1 MNKNIYN
8 FKKADLL
15 CTCIIIAVCILTVI
29 FNFTSRSISEGISLS
44 IPEFVV
50 IIIVVGIL
58 FIPFDSR
65 IKGLIYCVIIF
76 AAAIVSLIQ
85 DPTLQGSQYTIAAS
99 IVVLCLYYSPRLLII
114 YAFIVDIVFAIFYS
128 VDSSIIFGKQ
138 ISINYFLSIML
149 MINAI
154 FLVSYFSNKWG
165 IDLIK
170 KAASKE
176 EEVKELLERLQLAM
190 KDVEQS
196 SSVMNQNVIKL
207 DANMQ
212 SIVES
217 SRSTSQTM
225 NDIAKGTQHQ
235 AENIFEINTNM
246 NEAMSAV
253 NDTKDIAEKLKFNSE
268 IIFQKVSA
276 GSEKMY
282 SMSSQMHTINQAVR
296 VALEAV
302 NELQSNIVEIN
313 GFLEGISSISRQ
325 TNLLSLNAS
334 IESARAGEQGKGFAV
349 VAGEVGKLAHQSAKT
364 AENIFGITEVIIQN
378 TASAVEK
385 VSLGEDAVV
394 SGNTILSEVSLYF
407 KEVENAIREMYQLFD
422 RENQMIDRVIEK
434 FKSVHE
440 RIENIAGISEEHS
453 ASNEEILA
461 TLENENSD
469 IIAIGNALQELKH
482 MSMVL
487 NDMLQKYQ

>member
-469 IIAIGNALQELKH
+469 IIAIGNALQELKQ